1 MVANIPI
8 RWLAWC
14 VLCTLLLPVAYAQD
28 RRKSERSGPKGQQ
41 VGLVDFALSGVNPNN
56 RNYGQCFGEARRIL
70 IQETVDRA
78 YFWSNLCSIGVAGF
92 LFVIVLYQ
100 RQFNRRSEQIASE
113 TITQYHHA
121 LERAES
127 QAQIATTRN
136 HELMKAL
143 SIAACREIAD
153 QTLPSTGDLMPQR
166 RPVGRPPRD
175 NSVPGVK
182 SAQPPKAAE
191 ASQDTVQPPKA
202 SVPPQNT
209 TPQPKVAAPSHNP
222 TSPPAVTPAAT
233 SMSLKD
239 QRSKPLNQMGLFGS
253 EVELI
258 AKINV
263 LQQQLSSS
271 QEREKHLRRQL
282 NDSELRVQ
290 KEQQKARILQS

>member
-14 VLCTLLLPVAYAQD
+14 LLSALLLPVAYAQD
-28 RRKSERSGPKGQQ
+28 RHKSEPSGPKGQQ
-41 VGLVDFALSGVNPNN
+41 VGFVDFALSGVNPNN
-56 RNYGQCFGEARRIL
+56 NNYGQCFAEARRL
-70 IQETVDRA
+70 LVQETLDRA
-78 YFWSNLCSIGVAGF
+78 YFWSNLCSIAVAAF
-92 LFVIVLYQ
+92 LFIIVLYQ
-100 RQFNRRSEQIASE
+100 RQFTRRSEQIASE

-127 QAQIATTRN
+127 HAQVATTRN
-136 HELMKAL
+136 HELMKAV
-143 SIAACREIAD
+143 SIAASGEIAD
-153 QTLPSTGDLMPQR
+153 HTLASTGDLMPPR
-166 RPVGRPPRD
+166 RPIGRPSKE
-175 NSVPGVK
+175 NSAPGVK

-191 ASQDTVQPPKA
+191 PSQDTAQTPKA

-209 TPQPKVAAPSHNP
+209 VPQPRVAAPSHNP
-222 TSPPAVTPAAT
+222 SSSPTVTAVAT
-233 SMSLKD
+233 SMTVND
-239 QRSKPLNQMGLFGS
+239 QRSKPLDQMGLFGS